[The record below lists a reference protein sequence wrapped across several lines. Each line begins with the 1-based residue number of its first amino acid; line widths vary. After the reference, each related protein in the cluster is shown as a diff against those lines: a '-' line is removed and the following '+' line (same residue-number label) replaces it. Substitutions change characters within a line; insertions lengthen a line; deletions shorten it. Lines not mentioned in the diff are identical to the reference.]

1 MADCAEQ
8 YFHAWC
14 GVFNENETKK
24 LLCIWHVDR
33 AWRKSL
39 QQHISDQ
46 QERVEVYHQ
55 LRVLLLQRNESEFT
69 TTLQQFMSHVY
80 DRYEKFFNYFNTQYV
95 PHVTQWATCYRI
107 GTVVSTNMFAESFHR
122 VLKVVYFNKK
132 QNRRVDYLIHT
143 LLCIARNIIYD
154 TLRKTE
160 MNASTHRKCEI
171 NKRHKIAQEVHKSSS
186 SCVLQSC
193 GINVE
198 DGIP

>member
-1 MADCAEQ
+1 
-8 YFHAWC
+8 
-14 GVFNENETKK
+14 
-24 LLCIWHVDR
+24 
-33 AWRKSL
+33 
-39 QQHISDQ
+39 
-46 QERVEVYHQ
+46 
-55 LRVLLLQRNESEFT
+55 
-69 TTLQQFMSHVY
+69 MSYVC

-107 GTVVSTNMFAESFHR
+107 GTVVNTNMFAESFHR

-143 LLCIARNIIYD
+143 LLRIPRNIIYD

-193 GINVE
+193 GINMWRMESLSSNGTFYMIQKLKDDCDCHLQCSPCGGCIHMYTCTCLDSTVHSTICKHAHSSVMHA
-198 DGIP
+198 DKGRHS